1 MSIGALGKDNENEDN
16 DQVILERV
24 FPEGSIVVLN
34 AHDFVKNIDKHSIGT
49 YSWKQK
55 NDNNPLVENLTD
67 ENTQNLSFTAPYI
80 EGNRVYNILN
90 FELTT
95 KDINGKKATHNAK
108 VIIKR
113 VQRAMI
119 FQGGASL
126 GAYEAGVFQAL
137 VNKLTHDEHAK
148 KGEKRPLFDIV
159 AGTSIGAMIA
169 AIVVSRVTK
178 EDKSWEDNES
188 WIDSANKVI
197 EFWRCQDQPTVADIL
212 DTNLAYHFWWDTIH
226 NLSKAFKRSIRESIE
241 LYSDMNSSFK
251 RWYDYVMENWFSID
265 SNFLKDY
272 FIDGW
277 YIPATAESA
286 RRYYSAKQFETFG
299 TPNVASGI
307 IPWSIFGKFFD
318 PSDQS
323 NPAPRPDNKHFSYY
337 SLKNTLRRFATFPIR
352 TKPPE
357 PRFLLVSIDVQ
368 TGDPVTF
375 DSYSEQTTY
384 HDEQN
389 SISSPDG
396 IEIEHALASGTFP
409 GFFDYP
415 KFKVKVGAPDTDL
428 SNEEHIFWDGG
439 FTSNTPLREV
449 IQAHRDYWHKTRGED
464 VVPDLEVYI
473 ADLWPSEL
481 REQPISFDFDFVEN
495 RKWGILFSDK
505 TGYDEQVANVITDF
519 IDVAKEFKD
528 LAENKG
534 ASAPE
539 ITHIL
544 NKYGN
549 SRNTEGNPRPY
560 RELLGGRFRLSKVV
574 RIDHKDDGNDVH
586 NKIFDYSGQTIEKL
600 MKYGCRDT
608 LVQMTIQSMKHKVT
622 ELAKISGGNESL
634 PEKWKE
640 NNSHIQKLEKSLG
653 IIQKSIRIENGYD
666 KTLKEVDKFIIHVE
680 SIEAQNANRLLVD
693 ELIATAKQFQQQ
705 ILKVKEV

>member
-1 MSIGALGKDNENEDN
+1 MSKEASGNDNENEDN
-16 DQVILERV
+16 HQILLERV

-34 AHDFVKNIDKHSIGT
+34 AHDFIKNIDKHSIGS
-49 YSWKQK
+49 YSWKQE
-55 NDNNPLVENLTD
+55 NDNNPLVENLTG

-80 EGNRVYNILN
+80 EGNRVYSILN

-137 VNKLTHDEHAK
+137 VNKLTHEENAK

-169 AIVVSRVTK
+169 AIIVSRVTK
-178 EDKSWEDNES
+178 EEKSWEDNES
-188 WIDSANKVI
+188 WIDSASKVI
-197 EFWRCQDQPTVADIL
+197 EFWTCQDQPTVADIL
-212 DTNLAYHFWWDTIH
+212 DANLAYHFWWDTIH
-226 NLSKAFKRSIRESIE
+226 NLSEVSKYSARKSIE

-251 RWYDYVMENWFSID
+251 RWYDYVLENWFSID

-318 PSDQS
+318 LSDQS
-323 NPAPRPDNKHFSYY
+323 NSAPRPDNKHFSYY

-375 DSYSEQTTY
+375 DSYCEQTTY

-415 KFKVKVGAPDTDL
+415 KFKVKVSTPDPDL
-428 SNEEHIFWDGG
+428 RNEEHIFWDGG

-449 IQAHRDYWHKTRGED
+449 IQAHRDYWYKTRGSK

-481 REQPISFDFDFVEN
+481 REQPISFDFDFVED
-495 RKWGILFSDK
+495 RKWDILFSDK
-505 TGYDEQVANVITDF
+505 TGYDEQMANVITDF
-519 IDVAKEFKD
+519 IDVAKEFMH
-528 LAENKG
+528 LAESKG
-534 ASAPE
+534 ASPAE
-539 ITHIL
+539 IKHIL
-544 NKYGN
+544 DKDGN
-549 SRNTEGNPRPY
+549 SRNTEGIPRPY
-560 RELLGGRFRLSKVV
+560 HELLEGRFRLSKVV
-574 RIDHKDDGNDVH
+574 RIEHKDDGNDVH
-586 NKIFDYSGQTIEKL
+586 NKIFDYSGRTIEKL
-600 MKYGCRDT
+600 IKCGCRDT
-608 LVQMTIQSMKHKVT
+608 LVQMSIQSMKHKLI
-622 ELAKISGGNESL
+622 ELAKISGSNENL
-634 PEKWKE
+634 HEKHNE
-640 NNSHIQKLEKSLG
+640 LEKRLRV
-653 IIQKSIRIENGYD
+653 IQESIRIENGYD
-666 KTLKEVDKFIIHVE
+666 ETLKEVNKFIMRAE
-680 SIEAQNANRLLVD
+680 SIEVRNANGLLVD
-693 ELIATAKQFQQQ
+693 GLIAIAREFRQQ
-705 ILKVKEV
+705 ISNV